1 MSAWLFDL
9 GNTRLKCAPLQ
20 ADGRPGPVLAVP
32 HADADFEARLGQVVP
47 PRFDLAHLASVVP
60 PALTV
65 RVLQVLGRHCTRISL
80 ARTQRALAGV
90 RIAYPE
96 PRRLGVDRFLGLLAT
111 HAEGEGAALL
121 VGVGT
126 ALTID
131 LLDATGTHHGGRI
144 APSPTLMREAL
155 HGRAPHLPLQGGHY
169 TAFAGDTDDAL
180 ASGCEGA
187 AIALVEQ
194 SLREATERL
203 GHAPQ
208 LRVHG
213 GGAAALLPHWPQARP
228 APDLVLRGLA
238 AWARSET
245 AVDA

>member
-9 GNTRLKCAPLQ
+9 GNTRLKCAPLL
-20 ADGRPGPVLAVP
+20 ADGRPGPVVAVP
-32 HADADFEARLGQVVP
+32 HADADFEARVAQALP
-47 PRFDLAHLASVVP
+47 PRFDVAHLATVAP

-65 RVLQVLGRHCTRISL
+65 RVLQLLARHCPRISL

-90 RIAYPE
+90 RIAYAE

-111 HAEGEGAALL
+111 HAEGAGATLL

-126 ALTID
+126 AITID
-131 LLDATGTHHGGRI
+131 LLDATGMHHGGRI

-155 HGRAPHLPLQGGHY
+155 HARAPHLPLEGGHY
-169 TAFAGDTDDAL
+169 TAFAADTTDAL

-187 AIALVEQ
+187 AVALVEQ
-194 SLREATERL
+194 SLREATARL
-203 GHAPQ
+203 GHAPV

-213 GGAAALLPHWPQARP
+213 GGAARLLPHWPQARP
-228 APDLVLRGLA
+228 APDLVLRGLSV
-238 AWARSET
+238 WARSET

>member
-1 MSAWLFDL
+1 MNAWLFDL

-32 HADADFEARLGQVVP
+32 HADAGFEARLAQVLP
-47 PRFDLAHLASVVP
+47 PRFDVAHLASVAP

-65 RVLQVLGRHCTRISL
+65 RVLQQLARHCTRISL
-80 ARTQRALAGV
+80 ARTQHALAGV
-90 RIAYPE
+90 RIAYAD

-126 ALTID
+126 AITVDLID
-131 LLDATGTHHGGRI
+131 AAGIHHGGRI
-144 APSPTLMREAL
+144 APSPTLMREVL
-155 HGRAPHLPLQGGHY
+155 HARAPHLPMQGGEY
-169 TAFAGDTDDAL
+169 TAFAHETHDAL

-194 SLREATERL
+194 SLHDAARL
-203 GHAPQ
+203 LGTPPR
-208 LRVHG
+208 LLVHG
-213 GGAAALLPHWPQARP
+213 GGAAALLPHWPQARR

-238 AWARSET
+238 VWARSET

>member
-20 ADGRPGPVLAVP
+20 ADGRPGPVVAIP
-32 HADADFEARLGQVVP
+32 HADVAFEVPLAQLLP
-47 PRFDLAHLASVVP
+47 PRFDVAHVASVAP

-65 RVLQVLGRHCTRISL
+65 RVLQQLGRHCTRMSL
-80 ARTQRALAGV
+80 ARTQPALAGV
-90 RIAYPE
+90 RIAYAE

-111 HAEGEGAALL
+111 HAEGEGATLL

-126 ALTID
+126 AITLD
-131 LLDATGTHHGGRI
+131 LLDAAGMHHGGRI

-155 HGRAPHLPLQGGHY
+155 HARAPHLPAQGGRY
-169 TAFAGDTDDAL
+169 KAFARDTDDAL

-194 SLREATERL
+194 SLRDATRL
-203 GHAPQ
+203 LGVTPQ

-213 GGAAALLPHWPQARP
+213 GGAGALLPHWPQARP

-238 AWARSET
+238 VWARSET

>member
-1 MSAWLFDL
+1 MPGNKTSARWVANCVFE
-9 GNTRLKCAPLQ
+9 A
-20 ADGRPGPVLAVP
+20 AVP
-32 HADADFEARLGQVVP
+32 GRLE
-47 PRFDLAHLASVVP
+47 S
-60 PALTV
+60 
-65 RVLQVLGRHCTRISL
+65 TRISL

-90 RIAYPE
+90 RIAYAE

-126 ALTID
+126 AITVD
-131 LLDATGTHHGGRI
+131 LLDATGVHRGGRI

-155 HGRAPHLPLQGGHY
+155 HARAPHLPAQGGHY
-169 TAFAGDTDDAL
+169 TPFARDTDDAL
-180 ASGCEGA
+180 ASGCDGA

-194 SLREATERL
+194 SLHEATALL
-203 GHAPQ
+203 GAPPR

-213 GGAAALLPHWPQARP
+213 GGAVGLLPHWPRAQP

-238 AWARSET
+238 VWARSET
-245 AVDA
+245 PVDA

>member
-20 ADGRPGPVLAVP
+20 ADGRLGPVVAVA
-32 HADADFEARLGQVVP
+32 HAAADFEARLAEVLP
-47 PRFDLAHLASVVP
+47 PRFEVAHLASVAP

-65 RVLQVLGRHCTRISL
+65 RVLEQLGRRCARISL
-80 ARTQRALAGV
+80 ARTQHALAGV
-90 RIAYPE
+90 RIAYAE

-111 HAEGEGAALL
+111 HAEGAGAALL

-131 LLDATGTHHGGRI
+131 LLDAAGTHHGGRI

-155 HGRAPHLPLQGGHY
+155 HGRAPHLPAQGGRY
-169 TAFAGDTDDAL
+169 TAFARDTDDAL

-187 AIALVEQ
+187 AIALVEH
-194 SLREATERL
+194 SLRDATRL
-203 GHAPQ
+203 LGTPPQ

-213 GGAAALLPHWPQARP
+213 GGAATLLPHWPQARP

-238 AWARSET
+238 VWARSET